1 MILISFIKRNIL
13 LYFRDRISVFFSLL
27 STLIVL
33 TLMIAFLG
41 QENIDS
47 TIQVLGTGL
56 KYEAVH
62 ASSLIIIWTIAGI
75 LVVNAVSI
83 SMTLVG
89 TMVRDEESGKI
100 SAFFV
105 APVKRGYY
113 VAGYVIAAIIVSF
126 IMCLLTL
133 IIGVIYLGIA
143 NGSFIAARDTLE
155 ILFAL
160 LAIIFSSASFV
171 FLCASFIHTNSAFNG
186 LTTLLGTLIGFFAAI
201 YVPYGNMPQTLK
213 YIIRFLPAFQG
224 ASAIREIWMNQE
236 LQWFHCPSEIKTGYA
251 DYMGLTISFGNATLS
266 PHMKILYM
274 FISGLIFLGLATAI
288 LSRKRQQER

>member
-41 QENIDS
+41 QGNIDS

-89 TMVRDEESGKI
+89 TICIFCCTRKTRI
-100 SAFFV
+100 LCC
-105 APVKRGYY
+105 RLCHCCNY
-113 VAGYVIAAIIVSF
+113 
-126 IMCLLTL
+126 CLL
-133 IIGVIYLGIA
+133 Y
-143 NGSFIAARDTLE
+143 
-155 ILFAL
+155 
-160 LAIIFSSASFV
+160 
-171 FLCASFIHTNSAFNG
+171 H
-186 LTTLLGTLIGFFAAI
+186 
-201 YVPYGNMPQTLK
+201 VPAHIDN
-213 YIIRFLPAFQG
+213 R
-224 ASAIREIWMNQE
+224 S
-236 LQWFHCPSEIKTGYA
+236 H
-251 DYMGLTISFGNATLS
+251 LS
-266 PHMKILYM
+266 WYC
-274 FISGLIFLGLATAI
+274 
-288 LSRKRQQER
+288 

>member
-41 QENIDS
+41 QGNIDS

-160 LAIIFSSASFV
+160 FPLLPLSFYA
-171 FLCASFIHTNSAFNG
+171 LLLFIPIVHSM
-186 LTTLLGTLIGFFAAI
+186 
-201 YVPYGNMPQTLK
+201 V
-213 YIIRFLPAFQG
+213 
-224 ASAIREIWMNQE
+224 
-236 LQWFHCPSEIKTGYA
+236 
-251 DYMGLTISFGNATLS
+251 
-266 PHMKILYM
+266 
-274 FISGLIFLGLATAI
+274 
-288 LSRKRQQER
+288 

>member
-41 QENIDS
+41 QGNIDS

-126 IMCLLTL
+126 IT
-133 IIGVIYLGIA
+133 A
-143 NGSFIAARDTLE
+143 HDTLE

>member
-41 QENIDS
+41 QGNIDS

-105 APVKRGYY
+105 H
-113 VAGYVIAAIIVSF
+113 
-126 IMCLLTL
+126 L
-133 IIGVIYLGIA
+133 
-143 NGSFIAARDTLE
+143 
-155 ILFAL
+155 
-160 LAIIFSSASFV
+160 
-171 FLCASFIHTNSAFNG
+171 
-186 LTTLLGTLIGFFAAI
+186 
-201 YVPYGNMPQTLK
+201 
-213 YIIRFLPAFQG
+213 
-224 ASAIREIWMNQE
+224 
-236 LQWFHCPSEIKTGYA
+236 
-251 DYMGLTISFGNATLS
+251 
-266 PHMKILYM
+266 
-274 FISGLIFLGLATAI
+274 
-288 LSRKRQQER
+288 

>member
-41 QENIDS
+41 QGNIDS

-143 NGSFIAARDTLE
+143 NGSFITAHDTLE

-160 LAIIFSSASFV
+160 LAIIF
-171 FLCASFIHTNSAFNG
+171 FLCFLCLFMR
-186 LTTLLGTLIGFFAAI
+186 FF
-201 YVPYGNMPQTLK
+201 YSYQ
-213 YIIRFLPAFQG
+213 
-224 ASAIREIWMNQE
+224 
-236 LQWFHCPSEIKTGYA
+236 
-251 DYMGLTISFGNATLS
+251 
-266 PHMKILYM
+266 
-274 FISGLIFLGLATAI
+274 
-288 LSRKRQQER
+288 

>member
-1 MILISFIKRNIL
+1 
-13 LYFRDRISVFFSLL
+13 
-27 STLIVL
+27 
-33 TLMIAFLG
+33 
-41 QENIDS
+41 
-47 TIQVLGTGL
+47 
-56 KYEAVH
+56 
-62 ASSLIIIWTIAGI
+62 
-75 LVVNAVSI
+75 
-83 SMTLVG
+83 
-89 TMVRDEESGKI
+89 MVRDEESGKI

-143 NGSFIAARDTLE
+143 NGSFITAHDTLE

>member
-41 QENIDS
+41 QGNIDS

-133 IIGVIYLGIA
+133 IIGIIYLGIV
-143 NGSFIAARDTLE
+143 
-155 ILFAL
+155 FAL

-251 DYMGLTISFGNATLS
+251 DYMGLTISFRNATLS

>member
-41 QENIDS
+41 QGNIDS

-113 VAGYVIAAIIVSF
+113 VAGYVIAAIIV
-126 IMCLLTL
+126 
-133 IIGVIYLGIA
+133 YLGIA
-143 NGSFIAARDTLE
+143 NGSFITARDTLE

>member
-1 MILISFIKRNIL
+1 MRNPVRYLHFCCTRKTRILCCRLCHCCNYCL
-13 LYFRDRISVFFSLL
+13 LYHVPAHIDNRNHLSWYCQWLL
-27 STLIVL
+27 Y
-33 TLMIAFLG
+33 
-41 QENIDS
+41 NC
-47 TIQVLGTGL
+47 
-56 KYEAVH
+56 H
-62 ASSLIIIWTIAGI
+62 
-75 LVVNAVSI
+75 
-83 SMTLVG
+83 
-89 TMVRDEESGKI
+89 
-100 SAFFV
+100 
-105 APVKRGYY
+105 
-113 VAGYVIAAIIVSF
+113 
-126 IMCLLTL
+126 
-133 IIGVIYLGIA
+133 
-143 NGSFIAARDTLE
+143 DTLE

>member
-1 MILISFIKRNIL
+1 MILFSFIKRNIL

-33 TLMIAFLG
+33 ILMIAFLG

-47 TIQVLGTGL
+47 TLQVLGTGL
-56 KYEAVH
+56 EHEAAH

-89 TMVRDEESGKI
+89 TMVRNEESGKI

-133 IIGVIYLGIA
+133 IIGAVYLGIA
-143 NGSFIAARDTLE
+143 NGSFIPAHDTLE

-186 LTTLLGTLIGFFAAI
+186 LTTLFGTLIGFLLQFMFHTATCPRLLNISSAFFQPFRALPLF
-201 YVPYGNMPQTLK
+201 VKSGC
-213 YIIRFLPAFQG
+213 IRNCNG
-224 ASAIREIWMNQE
+224 
-236 LQWFHCPSEIKTGYA
+236 
-251 DYMGLTISFGNATLS
+251 
-266 PHMKILYM
+266 
-274 FISGLIFLGLATAI
+274 FIAPP
-288 LSRKRQQER
+288 K